1 MKLGLC
7 LTGGGARGAYQ
18 IGALMA
24 LKELHILKNVEA
36 YAGTSIGAANA
47 ALVAS
52 TSVDQARD
60 VWFNIPYESLQK
72 QENLFKRFTK
82 ERFLAIDQGI
92 YKMDQ
97 FEEIIT
103 SNVDFDNLHDKDVYV
118 TVAEGGDIDESVF
131 KLLRVSYRHYIK
143 KERQAIY
150 LPLKDLSREEAFKGI
165 IASCSIPIIFP
176 AVEYDKKKYYD
187 GGVVDNIPVQPLIDR
202 GCDEIIIIHLNRT
215 FFFKTDHFKGI
226 RFHEIKHRKN
236 LGRVLDFSKE
246 HTEKIYASGYEDT
259 MAYFKKHTLEPV

>member
-24 LKELHILKNVEA
+24 LKELDILQHVKA
-36 YAGTSIGAANA
+36 YSGTSIGAANA

-52 TSVDQARD
+52 TSVEKARD
-60 VWFNIPYESLQK
+60 VWFDIPSESLQK
-72 QENLFKRFTK
+72 QENLFSRFTK

-92 YKMDQ
+92 YKMDL

-103 SNVDFDNLHDKDVYV
+103 SNVDFDNLHDKDVFV
-118 TVAEGGDIDESVF
+118 TVAEGGNIEDSVF
-131 KLLRVSYRHYIK
+131 QLLRISYRHYIK

-150 LPLKDLSREEAFKGI
+150 LPLKNLSREEAFKGI
-165 IASCSIPIIFP
+165 IASCSIPIVFP

-187 GGVVDNIPVQPLIDR
+187 GGVVDNIPIQPLVDH
-202 GCDEIIIIHLNRT
+202 GCDVIIIIHLNRT
-215 FFFKTDHFKGI
+215 FFFTTDRFKGV
-226 RFHEIKHRKN
+226 RFHEIKHKKN
-236 LGRVLDFSKE
+236 LGRILNFSKK
-246 HTEKIYASGYEDT
+246 HTEKTYTLGYEDT
-259 MAYFKKHTLEPV
+259 MAYYENHKIALE